1 VGESVYLL
9 SVFIDENA
17 EFFFFLV
24 DKNKDLL
31 KEKCLA

>member
-1 VGESVYLL
+1 MGESVNLL

-17 EFFFFLV
+17 EFFFFLRI
-24 DKNKDLL
+24 KNKDFL